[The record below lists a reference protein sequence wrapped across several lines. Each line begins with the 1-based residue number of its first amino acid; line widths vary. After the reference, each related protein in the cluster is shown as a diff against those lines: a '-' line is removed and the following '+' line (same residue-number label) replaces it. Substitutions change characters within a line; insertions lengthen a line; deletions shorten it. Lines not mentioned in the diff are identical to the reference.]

1 VLEIFNGRRGPGVA
15 FYGDMFL
22 RYPSDRRTLAWA
34 LAMPVVAL
42 LPYARPELAPWL
54 FPLSAYLALSAGVI
68 AHNHNHTPT
77 FRGRMLN
84 AAFGNWLSIF
94 YGYPTFAWVPTH
106 NLNHHKFVNKAGD
119 ATITWRFTNKH
130 NALVAATYFFVSSW
144 YQSEPIRDYIQKA
157 KERNPEL
164 YRTIIGQYVFFATT
178 HLALFALA
186 IALHGWR
193 VGFLVWSLMFLVPA
207 LFALWTIMFFNYVQ
221 HVHTDPWS
229 DHDHS
234 RSFVGAPLNFLLFNN
249 GLHSAHHEMAGAHW
263 STLPALHAKLVPLID
278 PRLNEPSFPLFCLKN
293 YLLAPFFPSLGT
305 KQIGRA
311 PFDDPSLVGSA
322 SPLTAEVEAFE
333 SGVNA
338 ARA

>member
-1 VLEIFNGRRGPGVA
+1 M
-15 FYGDMFL
+15 YL

-34 LAMPVVAL
+34 VAMPVVAL
-42 LPYARPELAPWL
+42 IPYLRPELAVWL
-54 FPLSAYLALSAGVI
+54 CPLSCYLALSAGVI

-77 FRGRMLN
+77 FRDRKLN
-84 AAFGNWLSIF
+84 GIFGNWLSVF

-119 ATITWRFTNKH
+119 ATITWRHTNKH

-157 KERNPEL
+157 KEKNPEL
-164 YRTIIGQYVFFATT
+164 YRTIVGQYVFFVGT
-178 HLALFALA
+178 HLSLFALA

-193 VGFLVWSLMFLVPA
+193 VGFLVWSMMFLLPA
-207 LFALWTIMFFNYVQ
+207 LFALWTIMLFNYIQ

-234 RSFVGAPLNFLLFNN
+234 RSFVSPALNFLLFNN

-263 STLPALHAKLVPLID
+263 STLPELHAKLRPLID
-278 PRLNEPSFPLFCLKN
+278 PRLNESSFWAFCLKN
-293 YLLAPFFPSLGT
+293 YLLSPVFPSLGT
-305 KQIGRA
+305 KQLGRA
-311 PFDDPSLVGSA
+311 PFDDPAA
-322 SPLTAEVEAFE
+322 SIVTAPVTAEVDAFE

>member
-1 VLEIFNGRRGPGVA
+1 ML
-15 FYGDMFL
+15 L
-22 RYPSDRRTLAWA
+22 RYRSDRRTLAWA

-42 LPYARPELAPWL
+42 LPYARPEFAVWLSPLAC
-54 FPLSAYLALSAGVI
+54 YLALSAGVI

-77 FRGRMLN
+77 FRGKALN

-157 KERNPEL
+157 RERNPEL
-164 YRTIIGQYVFFATT
+164 YRTIVGQYLFFAGT
-178 HLALFALA
+178 HMVLFALA
-186 IALHGWR
+186 IALNGWR
-193 VGFLVWSLMFLVPA
+193 VGFLVWSLMFLLPA

-263 STLPALHAKLVPLID
+263 STLPALHAKLRPLIA
-278 PRLNEPSFPLFCLKN
+278 PQLNEPSLPLFCLKN

-311 PFDDPSLVGSA
+311 PFDDPGLTGA
-322 SPLTAEVEAFE
+322 AAPLTAEVEAFE

>member
-1 VLEIFNGRRGPGVA
+1 
-15 FYGDMFL
+15 
-22 RYPSDRRTLAWA
+22 
-34 LAMPVVAL
+34 MPVVAL
-42 LPYARPELAPWL
+42 LPYLRPELAVWL
-54 FPLSAYLALSAGVI
+54 CPLSCYLALSAGVI

-77 FRGRMLN
+77 FRDRQLN
-84 AAFGNWLSIF
+84 GVFGNWLSIF

-119 ATITWRFTNKH
+119 ATITWRHTNKH

-157 KERNPEL
+157 KEKNPEL
-164 YRTIIGQYVFFATT
+164 YRTIVGQYVFFATT
-178 HLALFALA
+178 HVALFALA

-193 VGFLVWSLMFLVPA
+193 VGFLVWSLMFLIPA
-207 LFALWTIMFFNYVQ
+207 LFALWTIMLFNYVQ

-229 DHDHS
+229 DHNHS
-234 RSFVGAPLNFLLFNN
+234 RSFVAPSLNFFLFNN

-263 STLPALHAKLVPLID
+263 STLPELHRKLAPLID
-278 PRLNEPSFPLFCLKN
+278 PRLNEPSFWLFCLKN

-305 KQIGRA
+305 KQLGRA
-311 PFDDPSLVGSA
+311 PFDDPARDVPVA
-322 SPLTAEVEAFE
+322 PVTAEVDAFE
-333 SGVNA
+333 AGVNA

>member
-1 VLEIFNGRRGPGVA
+1 ML
-15 FYGDMFL
+15 L
-22 RYPSDRRTLAWA
+22 RYTSDRRTLAWA
-34 LAMPVVAL
+34 VAMPIVAL
-42 LPYARPELAPWL
+42 IPYLRPELAVWL
-54 FPLSAYLALSAGVI
+54 WPLSAYLALSAGVI

-77 FRGRMLN
+77 FRDRKLN
-84 AAFGNWLSIF
+84 GVFGNWLSIF

-119 ATITWRFTNKH
+119 ATITWRHTNKH

-144 YQSEPIRDYIQKA
+144 YQSEPIKDYIQKA
-157 KERNPEL
+157 KEKNPDL
-164 YRTIIGQYVFFATT
+164 YRTIMGQYFFFVGT
-178 HLALFALA
+178 HLALLSLA

-193 VGFLVWSLMFLVPA
+193 VGFLVWGMMFLIPA

-234 RSFVGAPLNFLLFNN
+234 RSFVSPLLNFLLFNN

-263 STLPALHAKLVPLID
+263 STLRELHGKLEPLID
-278 PRLNEPSFPLFCLKN
+278 PRLNESSFWTFCLKN
-293 YLLAPFFPSLGT
+293 YLLAPVFPSLGT
-305 KQIGRA
+305 KQLGRA
-311 PFDDPSLVGSA
+311 PFDDPAMSVVTA
-322 SPLTAEVEAFE
+322 PVTAEVDAFE

>member
-1 VLEIFNGRRGPGVA
+1 
-15 FYGDMFL
+15 MFL
-22 RYPSDRRTLAWA
+22 RYSADRRTVAWA
-34 LAMPVVAL
+34 VAMPIVAL
-42 LPYARPELAPWL
+42 IPYVRPDLAVWL
-54 FPLSAYLALSAGVI
+54 WPLSCYLALSAGVI

-77 FRGRMLN
+77 FRDRKLN

-157 KERNPEL
+157 REKNPEL
-164 YRTIIGQYVFFATT
+164 YRTIVGQYVFFVGT
-178 HLALFALA
+178 HLALLSLA

-193 VGFLVWSLMFLVPA
+193 LGFLVWGLMFLVPA

-229 DHDHS
+229 EHDHS
-234 RSFVGAPLNFLLFNN
+234 RSFVGRTLNFLLFNN

-263 STLPALHAKLVPLID
+263 STLPELHAKLAPMID
-278 PRLNEPSFPLFCLKN
+278 PRLCVPGFWGFCARN

-311 PFDDPSLVGSA
+311 PFDDPGLAQTAAPV
-322 SPLTAEVEAFE
+322 TAEVDAFE